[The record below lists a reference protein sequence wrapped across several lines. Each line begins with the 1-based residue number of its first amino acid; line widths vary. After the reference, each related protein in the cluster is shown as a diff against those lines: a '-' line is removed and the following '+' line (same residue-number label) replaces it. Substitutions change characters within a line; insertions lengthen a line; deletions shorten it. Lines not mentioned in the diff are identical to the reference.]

1 MVNEILKIYLKS
13 KQDLIE
19 ERQKE
24 GTTITKTVT
33 TENYYPIDKEYR
45 DILVKEMLK
54 HNNIKF

>member
-1 MVNEILKIYLKS
+1 MIKEILNVYLKS
-13 KQDLIE
+13 KQELVE

-33 TENYYPIDKEYR
+33 TEHYYPIDKDYR

-54 HNNIKF
+54 NHNIKF

>member
-1 MVNEILKIYLKS
+1 MIKEILNIYLKS

-24 GTTITKTVT
+24 GVKITKTVT
-33 TENYYPIDKEYR
+33 TEHYYPIDKEFR
-45 DILVKEMLK
+45 DILVKEMFK

>member
-1 MVNEILKIYLKS
+1 MIKDILSVYLKS
-13 KQDLIE
+13 KQDIIE

-33 TENYYPIDKEYR
+33 PEQYYPIDKEYR

-54 HNNIKF
+54 QHNIKF

>member
-1 MVNEILKIYLKS
+1 MIKDILNVYLKS
-13 KQDLIE
+13 KQDMIE

-33 TENYYPIDKEYR
+33 TEHYYPIDKEYR

-54 HNNIKF
+54 NHNIKF

>member
-1 MVNEILKIYLKS
+1 MIDKILNVYLKS
-13 KQDLIE
+13 KQELVE

-33 TENYYPIDKEYR
+33 TEQYYPIDKEYR
-45 DILVKEMLK
+45 DILVKEMLR

>member
-33 TENYYPIDKEYR
+33 AENYYPIDKEFR
-45 DILVKEMLK
+45 DILVKEMFK

>member
-1 MVNEILKIYLKS
+1 MIKEILNIYLKS

-33 TENYYPIDKEYR
+33 TETYYPIDKDYR

-54 HNNIKF
+54 NHNIKF

>member
-1 MVNEILKIYLKS
+1 MIKEILNVYLKS

-19 ERQKE
+19 ETQKE

-33 TENYYPIDKEYR
+33 TEHYYPIDKEFR
-45 DILVKEMLK
+45 DILVKEMFK

>member
-1 MVNEILKIYLKS
+1 MVNEILKVYLKS

-45 DILVKEMLK
+45 DILVKEMFK

>member
-33 TENYYPIDKEYR
+33 TENYYPIVKEFR

>member
-33 TENYYPIDKEYR
+33 TENYYPIDKEFR
-45 DILVKEMLK
+45 DILVKEMFK